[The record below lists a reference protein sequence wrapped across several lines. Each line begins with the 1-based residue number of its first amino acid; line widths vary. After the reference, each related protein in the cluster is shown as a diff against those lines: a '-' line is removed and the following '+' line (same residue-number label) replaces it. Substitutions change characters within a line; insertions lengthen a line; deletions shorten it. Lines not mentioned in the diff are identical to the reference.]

1 MDKNISEAVELL
13 YKGAKMLAQHC
24 LDCKMPL
31 FEYEGKIICPACKRE
46 FRINK
51 KGQVIPIE
59 NEEKKEIKKDEKD
72 DGNIINKIDKK
83 EDVRKHLKTEDS
95 YTKCVDK
102 IKYLEAKSILKSK
115 LFEIILRAKE
125 CESLECLNNLINLS
139 LKIIELLEK
148 IEKV

>member
-24 LDCKMPL
+24 IDCKMPL

-46 FRINK
+46 FKIDEKGRI
-51 KGQVIPIE
+51 IPIE
-59 NEEKKEIKKDEKD
+59 SEEKKEKEKVKKDDALSERDRREEVCKNLETKD
-72 DGNIINKIDKK
+72 TCEIEDIDKS
-83 EDVRKHLKTEDS
+83 EYLK
-95 YTKCVDK
+95 
-102 IKYLEAKSILKSK
+102 AKSILKSK
-115 LFEIILRAKE
+115 LFEIILKTKV
-125 CESLECLNNLINLS
+125 CESIDCLHDLTDLA

>member
-24 LDCKMPL
+24 IDCKMPL

-46 FRINK
+46 FK
-51 KGQVIPIE
+51 M
-59 NEEKKEIKKDEKD
+59 NEEKKEKEKVKKDDALSVRDRREEVCKNLETKD
-72 DGNIINKIDKK
+72 TCEIEDIDKS
-83 EDVRKHLKTEDS
+83 EYLK
-95 YTKCVDK
+95 
-102 IKYLEAKSILKSK
+102 AKSILKSK
-115 LFEIILRAKE
+115 LFEIILKTKE
-125 CESLECLNNLINLS
+125 CESIDCLHDLTDLA